1 MIHFFRRLRQRN
13 IFKNKFTH
21 FFLYALGEISLVVVG
36 ILIAVQVNNW
46 NENRK
51 NAIKEQTIL
60 TQLKKEYESNLAQ
73 LEEKILMR
81 VEIVSSCQ
89 SILEAID
96 NPEHID
102 QDDFFNKIGIL
113 TLDPTFDP
121 ITNDLI
127 SSGNLQ
133 LIKNRDLK
141 VKLSNWTSDVQALR
155 EMELEWQKMTLQ
167 VNFPFIVSL
176 NIYRDVAHN
185 QYKDKEIPIYIL
197 DKSLTDKLH
206 IGKSKKSPN
215 LEKIINHPE
224 IESIIARAITSN
236 YLTNLQSLALKNKI
250 NELLVLLEQEIK
262 S

>member
-51 NAIKEQTIL
+51 NAIKEQMIL

-73 LEEKILMR
+73 LEEKMLMR
-81 VEIVSSCQ
+81 YEIITTCDQ
-89 SILEAID
+89 ILEVID
-96 NPEHID
+96 HPENIN

-133 LIKNRDLK
+133 LIKNVVLK
-141 VKLSNWTSDVQALR
+141 NKLSNWTSDVQALR

-167 VNFPFIVSL
+167 INFPFIVSL

-185 QYKDKEIPIYIL
+185 QYKDKELPIYIL
-197 DKSLTDKLH
+197 DRSLTEKLH
-206 IGKSKKSPN
+206 IGKSKKRPD
-215 LEKIINHPE
+215 LEKVLNHPE
-224 IESIIARAITSN
+224 MESIIARAITSN

-250 NELLVLLEQEIK
+250 NEILVLLEQEIK